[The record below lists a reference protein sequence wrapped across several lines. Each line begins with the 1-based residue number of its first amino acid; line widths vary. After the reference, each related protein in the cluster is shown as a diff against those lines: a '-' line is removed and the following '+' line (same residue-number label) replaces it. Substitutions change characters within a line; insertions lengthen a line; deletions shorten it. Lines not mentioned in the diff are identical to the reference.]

1 MKRKILTLLATRMF
15 ISTPVYASAD
25 IDISSLSVEQLID
38 LRSKINAVIAEN
50 GGDNLIGMGKYV
62 VGIEIKEG
70 TFSFQCTKNAQYGFI
85 NVLTYPSQE
94 EYDKRHSGEADS
106 EYEVSQLYYNE
117 EEPDNQNSATVKLT
131 KGMVLELSDEAII
144 QEINPSWGVN

>member
-1 MKRKILTLLATRMF
+1 MKRKILTLLATMTF

-38 LRSKINAVIAEN
+38 LRSKINATIAEN

-62 VGIEIKEG
+62 VGVDIKEG

-94 EYDKRHSGEADS
+94 EYDKYHSGDSDS

-117 EEPDNQNSATVKLT
+117 EPANQNSATVKLT
-131 KGMVLELSDEAII
+131 EGMVLELSDEAII
-144 QEINPSWGVN
+144 EEINPSWGVN